1 MSESPV
7 KRLQLEISSDP
18 AALAEVRHAVEEY
31 VQACGFDEDSAGRVV
46 LAVDE
51 ALTNV
56 IRHAYQGA
64 TDQPIH
70 ITLLPLRD
78 GVEVIVRDRGRNV
91 HPSAIRSRDVREVR
105 PGGLG
110 VHIIN
115 ECMDCVEFTPAEG
128 GGTELTMQKRLPPRE
143 DKTED
148 DKGQPHE

>member
-1 MSESPV
+1 
-7 KRLQLEISSDP
+7 LEIPSDP
-18 AALAEVRHAVEEY
+18 AALAEVRRTIETY
-31 VQACGFDEDSAGRVV
+31 VRQCGFDEDAAGRVV

-56 IRHAYQGA
+56 IRHAYEGA

-91 HPSAIRSRDVREVR
+91 HPSAIRSRDLDEVR

-110 VHIIN
+110 VHIMN
-115 ECMDCVEFTPAEG
+115 ECMDRVEFTPAEG

-143 DKTED
+143 DESENE
-148 DKGQPHE
+148 KGQQP